1 MKMTQEQY
9 NNMWRNVRATGTTMY
24 GEITA
29 MIPDEFLSA
38 KDRELKQ
45 NVLRCQKMTTKA
57 REENH
62 AKVMRDFNKFLGW

>member
-9 NNMWRNVRATGTTMY
+9 NNMWRNVHDTGTTMY

-29 MIPDEFLSA
+29 MMPDDILSS

-45 NVLRCQKMTTKA
+45 NVLRCQQMTKKA
-57 REENH
+57 REEKR
-62 AKVMRDFNKFLGW
+62 AQAIRDFNKFLGW

>member
-1 MKMTQEQY
+1 MKMNKEQY
-9 NNMWRNVRATGTTMY
+9 NNMMKSVNAIGTTWV

-29 MIPDEFLSA
+29 LMPDEFLSS
-38 KDRELKQ
+38 KERELKQ
-45 NVLRCQKMTTKA
+45 NVLRCQQLTKKA